1 MMKKIAELKQERAN
15 LIKGMQYIVDTAS
28 NEKRS
33 LNDTEQSDWQ
43 AKDERVKAIDDE
55 VKTLERQESLN
66 LSIVSERKKD
76 NAETVAKRYNLGK
89 AISEARNGNLSGLE
103 AEMHQEAK
111 NELQGVSGARGNLYI
126 PAMMLEKR
134 TENPITKTTGG
145 NAGHIST
152 QVGALDVVAPTPL
165 YETLGATVYPNLAG
179 GKLEL
184 PFAKGHTAGKVNEG
198 ASASK
203 GRATKTKGT
212 LTASRFQGYEL
223 FSQEYLAE
231 SAVHPAMLGDMVAAI
246 DRAIGK
252 ELVAEA
258 ATANVLTGYTHTADA
273 AATDFE
279 GVLALM
285 SALDNETFAKEG
297 LVMSKELFY
306 ALAGTEKASNTAQ
319 FIIQMIEKG
328 KGYFAGVDAY
338 GTSFLPAAGTGR
350 YQMVYGDWSRAFV
363 GFWGGVQLLIDP
375 YSASDD
381 GEIKITFSRM
391 ADVAANPYAF
401 ASKRNVALSA

>member
-1 MMKKIAELKQERAN
+1 MKKIAELKQERAN
-15 LIKGMQYIVDTAS
+15 LIKGMQSIVDTAT

-43 AKDERVKAIDDE
+43 AKDERVKAIDSE
-55 VKTLERQESLN
+55 VETLERQESLN
-66 LSIVSERKKD
+66 LSIVTERKKD
-76 NAETVAKRYNLGK
+76 DAETVSKRYNLGK

-111 NELQGVSGARGNLYI
+111 SELRGVTGVRGNLYI
-126 PAMMLEKR
+126 PAMMLEQR
-134 TENPITKTTGG
+134 DAESPINKTKGG

-152 QVGALDVVAPTPL
+152 KVGALDVVAPTPL
-165 YETLGATVYPNLAG
+165 YTTLGATVYPNLTG

-184 PFAKGHTAGKVNEG
+184 PFAKGHTASKVNEG

-252 ELVAEA
+252 EMVAEA
-258 ATANVLTGYTHTADA
+258 VTANVLTGHAPSADA
-273 AATDFE
+273 ATVDFE
-279 GVLALM
+279 GVLELM
-285 SALDNETFAKEG
+285 ADLDNETFAREG

-306 ALAGTEKASNTAQ
+306 ALAGTEKAANTAQ

-338 GTSFLPAAGTGR
+338 GTSFLPTAATGK

-375 YSASDD
+375 YTASDD